1 MIEFRDVCKTYET
14 QKGEA
19 ATDALLHV
27 NLSIADGELLAVMGP
42 SGSGKSTMLHI
53 LGGMDRLTTGEY
65 YFNDTP
71 VHEMSQKQLGIFR
84 RRQVSFIFQNF
95 ALMDHYTIYEN
106 IELPLV
112 ASGTVRRERKKRV
125 LDCAEQ
131 LGIADLLERYPG
143 QVSGGQ
149 QQRVA
154 IARAIAS
161 EKPLILAD
169 EPTGALDQKNGRDL
183 MKLLQKLNMEGKTI
197 VVVTHDSSVAAY
209 CQRTVYIQD
218 GQLMEGGK

>member
-125 LDCAEQ
+125 RDCAEQ

-183 MKLLQKLNMEGKTI
+183 MILLQKLNMEGKTI